1 LSRSTRHHIPPHDP
15 TGMRRKNDDD
25 LFQES
30 TMSFGEHLDELRTA
44 LLRSLKWL
52 VLGCSIGLYY
62 GNHVVE
68 FIKKPLSEALEKY
81 YREKDGESKGIY
93 SRSQR
98 QAMRE
103 LGLVPVRYYF
113 DREVLTATLEN
124 RQPNV
129 VFKLPDEDPIIPD
142 LAKDA
147 RDEVRSIERVIRAN
161 RRVQELLPE
170 DLRGMIDCRPSI
182 GAEKLFSKFV
192 AQTNAMSEI
201 LRRRDFYTTDAF
213 PYLSDKQRDIA
224 ETLAH
229 RPNSEIVAFNREL
242 LGMAHPDSR
251 LTIYP
256 DLVAISFYK
265 HIEDDERLQPK
276 SMNTQ
281 EPFMIYIKGSFLLG
295 FILASPMVFYHM
307 WNFVAAGLYPHEKN
321 YVHIFLP
328 VSIGLFLAGAGIAFF
343 LVFQFVL
350 DFLLGF
356 NKWLGIAPELRMSEW
371 LPFALMLPIGFGVSF
386 QLPLVMLFLERI
398 GVFDVDSY
406 VKKWRIAVLVIFI
419 IAAILTPA
427 DPYSMMLMA
436 GPLTVLYFLG
446 ILMCKWWP
454 KVMPTDSRLATV

>member
-1 LSRSTRHHIPPHDP
+1 
-15 TGMRRKNDDD
+15 
-25 LFQES
+25 
-30 TMSFGEHLDELRTA
+30 MSFGEHLDELRTA
-44 LLRSLKWL
+44 LISALKWL
-52 VLGCSIGLYY
+52 ILGCTIGLYY

-68 FIKKPLSEALEKY
+68 FIKQPLSKALEKY

-93 SRSQR
+93 SKAQKET
-98 QAMRE
+98 MRA

-113 DREVLTATLEN
+113 DREVLTAAMEN
-124 RQPNV
+124 REPRV
-129 VFKLPDEDPIIPD
+129 VFKLPDDEPIVPD
-142 LAKDA
+142 MAKDVL
-147 RDEVRSIERVIRAN
+147 DEVRSVERIIRAN
-161 RRVQELLPE
+161 RRVQELLPT
-170 DLRGMIDCRPSI
+170 DLRGPIDCRISA
-182 GAEKLFSKFV
+182 GSENLFKKFV
-192 AQTNAMSEI
+192 GQTKAVSEI
-201 LRRRDFYTTDAF
+201 LRQRDFYTAEAF
-213 PYLSDKQRDIA
+213 PYLSDKQRLSVEKLGQFA
-224 ETLAH
+224 SSET
-229 RPNSEIVAFNREL
+229 IAFNREL
-242 LGMAHPDSR
+242 LAMGHTNLGVTSF
-251 LTIYP
+251 P

-265 HIEDDERLQPK
+265 SIEDDERLQPK

-321 YVHIFLP
+321 YVHVFLP
-328 VSIGLFLAGAGIAFF
+328 VSVGLFLAGAGIAFF

-371 LPFALMLPIGFGVSF
+371 LPFALMLPIGFGISF

-398 GVFDVDSY
+398 GVLTVDSY
-406 VKKWRIAVLVIFI
+406 VKKWRIAVLAIFV

-436 GPLTVLYFLG
+436 GPLTVLYFGG

-454 KVMPTDSRLATV
+454 KVRPTNAQLSTV